1 MGGRAH
7 FYFAKA
13 QVEKAAILDD
23 VERILADGLPGA
35 EVVDVE
41 VAGGSGNRILRVFID
56 HPDGVDV
63 ELCARATS
71 LLVKYNEDYAL
82 EVSSPGLE
90 RRLTKPEHFLG
101 AVGKKLY
108 VRTYGPV
115 EGQRNFTGFLV
126 SEDDGAL
133 RLDIEGREVTIP
145 QDQVASARL
154 VFDFG
159 SKEKPRGGGKKRRQ
173 R

>member
-7 FYFAKA
+7 FYFAK
-13 QVEKAAILDD
+13 VLVDKAALITD

-41 VAGGSGNRILRVFID
+41 VAGSGGSRIMRVFID
-56 HPDGVDV
+56 RPEGVDH

-71 LLVKYNEDYAL
+71 LLAKYHDDYAL

-90 RRLTKPEHFLG
+90 RRLRKPEHFLE
-101 AVGKKLY
+101 AVGKKIN

-126 SEDDGAL
+126 SAEGGSL
-133 RLDIEGREVTIP
+133 RLDIDGHETAVP
-145 QDQVASARL
+145 LDDVASVKL

-159 SKEKPRGGGKKRRQ
+159 GKEKPRGGKKRRT